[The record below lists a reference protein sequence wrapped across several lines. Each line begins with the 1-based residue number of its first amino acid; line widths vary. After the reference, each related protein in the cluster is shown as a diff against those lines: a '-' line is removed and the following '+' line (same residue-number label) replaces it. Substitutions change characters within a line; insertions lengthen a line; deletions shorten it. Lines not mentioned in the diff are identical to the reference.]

1 MSRRHIFTERQRAAL
16 FDLPTDEL
24 SLLKFYTLGDDDLE
38 NIRQRRRPENRI
50 GFALQLCALRYP
62 GRALAPGEMIPRE
75 VLSFVGAQL
84 GVPADALLTYATR
97 RQTRQQ
103 HMDTLREIY
112 GYKTFTGRG
121 ARDLREWTFGQAE
134 DARSNEDLA
143 HRFIVRCRET
153 STILPAVSTIERLCA
168 DALVAA
174 ERRIETRIAENL
186 TADVRDHLDKLLSEM
201 LAGNISRFIWLRNFE
216 VGNNSAAANRLLDRL
231 EFLRTLNINHS
242 ALASIPAHRIARLR
256 RQGERYFTDGLRD
269 ITSDRRWAI
278 LAVCVVEWEAAIAD
292 AIVETHDRIVG
303 KTWREAKRQHDETIS
318 GSKATLTD
326 TIRTFTALG
335 ASLLEARSDGTP
347 LEMAVA
353 SSVAW
358 DRLAQLVA
366 TGTQLSNTLAD
377 EPLAYVGQGY
387 HRFRRYAPRML
398 RCLKLEAAPVAGPL
412 VAAALSIGEM
422 KGVASPER
430 RFLRPSSKWNRHLRA
445 QEKGDT
451 RLWEVAVLFH
461 LRDAFRSGDVW
472 LAHSR
477 RYGDLKQVLVPM
489 IAAQENAKL
498 AVPSNPQDW
507 LADRKA
513 RLTIALKRLARAA
526 RNGTIPHGS
535 IEDGT
540 LRIDRLTADVP
551 DGAEALIL
559 DLYRRMPSVRITD
572 MLLEVDA
579 ALGFTDAFTH
589 LRTGA
594 PCRDRIGLL
603 NVLLAE
609 GLNLGLR
616 KMAEATNTHDYWQLS
631 RLARWHVESEAM
643 NQALAIVVAA
653 QGKLPMSRVWG
664 MGTSA
669 SSDGQFFPTA
679 RHGEAM
685 NMVNA
690 KYGSV
695 PGLKAYTHVSDQ
707 FAPFACQS
715 IPATVSEAPYILDG
729 LLMNEVGRHV
739 REQYA
744 DTAGFTDHLFGAS
757 SLLGYNLVLR
767 IRDLPSKRL
776 YVFNPDTTPR
786 ELRKLVGGKAR
797 EDLIVANWPD
807 IFRCA
812 ATMTAGKIRPSQL
825 LRKLASYPRQNNLAV
840 ALREVGRIER
850 TLFIIEWILD
860 TDMQRRAQIGLNKG
874 EAHHALKNAL
884 RIGRQGEIR
893 DRTTEGQHYRIAG
906 LNLLTA
912 VIIYWNTVH
921 LGHAVTER
929 RNEGLDVPPEFLPHI
944 SPLGWAH
951 ILLTGEYLWPK
962 ESLGCHFAL
971 SRNRPLDKP
980 FKEELLRG
988 HIRAGISPF
997 LGYRQQEITL
1007 YWPHD
1012 GANEIR

>member
-513 RLTIALKRLARAA
+513 RL
-526 RNGTIPHGS
+526 
-535 IEDGT
+535 
-540 LRIDRLTADVP
+540 
-551 DGAEALIL
+551 
-559 DLYRRMPSVRITD
+559 
-572 MLLEVDA
+572 
-579 ALGFTDAFTH
+579 
-589 LRTGA
+589 
-594 PCRDRIGLL
+594 
-603 NVLLAE
+603 
-609 GLNLGLR
+609 
-616 KMAEATNTHDYWQLS
+616 
-631 RLARWHVESEAM
+631 
-643 NQALAIVVAA
+643 A

-962 ESLGCHFAL
+962 EPKA
-971 SRNRPLDKP
+971 
-980 FKEELLRG
+980 
-988 HIRAGISPF
+988 
-997 LGYRQQEITL
+997 
-1007 YWPHD
+1007 
-1012 GANEIR
+1012 